1 MILRVIACSRGSS
14 PIHWERRD
22 ERQRIGMNITH
33 FSSFYEGE
41 NRMTEREEDQGTRRK
56 GIKWRGWDQ
65 HSIDK

>member
-1 MILRVIACSRGSS
+1 MILHVIAWSRESS
-14 PIHWERRD
+14 PIHWERGD

-41 NRMTEREEDQGTRRK
+41 NRMTERGEDQGTRMERNK
-56 GIKWRGWDQ
+56 RGWDQ